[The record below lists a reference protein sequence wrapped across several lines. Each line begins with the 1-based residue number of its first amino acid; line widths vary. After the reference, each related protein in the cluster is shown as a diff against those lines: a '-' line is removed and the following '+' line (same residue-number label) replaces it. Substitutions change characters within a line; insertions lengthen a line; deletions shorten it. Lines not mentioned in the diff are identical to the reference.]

1 MATKARKSKGGCPAN
16 EGREKDDQIVTGK
29 CPAVRRTR
37 QLRARLRGLERDSSA
52 DEAAVAAARAELK
65 THKSQGIQ
73 KAYCGNC
80 VYNKQSASRAQSGTA
95 A

>member
-16 EGREKDDQIVTGK
+16 EGREKDDQIVTGR
-29 CPAVRRTR
+29 CPAVRKTR
-37 QLRARLRGLERDSSA
+37 QLRARLRGLECDPNA

-73 KAYCGNC
+73 SAYCGNC
-80 VYNKQSASRAQSGTA
+80 VYNKRAQSGTA